1 MRVTETHEHA
11 RSIDY
16 ESGMDCQEIVAVLER
31 EGVEKF
37 AGSFSELIDV
47 VADRRR
53 RLVRA

>member
-37 AGSFSELIDV
+37 ANSFSELIDG
-47 VADRRR
+47 VADKRQQ
-53 RLVRA
+53 LVGA